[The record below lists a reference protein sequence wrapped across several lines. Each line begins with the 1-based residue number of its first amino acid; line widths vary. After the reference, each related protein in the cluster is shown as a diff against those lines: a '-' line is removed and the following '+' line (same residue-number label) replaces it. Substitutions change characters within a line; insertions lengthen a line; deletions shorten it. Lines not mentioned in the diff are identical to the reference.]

1 MAEMLTLAR
10 PYAEAAFKL
19 ASGGGD
25 SAAQLSS
32 WADALSR
39 LSAVSAAPEMAAVL
53 GNPVVSAKQL
63 ATLVSETAGT
73 LTDQQRNFVSL
84 LADNE
89 KIAALPEVLVHFT
102 ALRSKFEDSLEA
114 EITSAFPL
122 SDAQLADI
130 VAVLTSKYSKKVKA
144 HVKVDAALIG
154 GVSIRVGDEVTD
166 VSVRG
171 KLAQLQASLAA

>member
-19 ASGGGD
+19 ASQGGD
-25 SAAQLSS
+25 AAGQLAS

-39 LSAVSAAPEMAAVL
+39 LTSVITRPEMSQVL
-53 GNPVVSAKQL
+53 GNPNVSVKQL
-63 ATLVSETAGT
+63 AGLVADTAGS
-73 LTDQQRNFVSL
+73 LTEQQRNFVTL

-89 KIAALPEVLVHFT
+89 KLAAMPEVLKHFSD
-102 ALRSKFEDSLEA
+102 LRAKHEDTLEA
-114 EITSAFPL
+114 EITSAYPL

-130 VAVLTSKYSKKVKA
+130 VTVLTNKHHKKVKA
-144 HVKVDAALIG
+144 HVKVDAELIG

-171 KLAQLQASLAA
+171 KLAQLQSSLTA

>member
-1 MAEMLTLAR
+1 MAEMLTVAR
-10 PYAEAAFKL
+10 PYAEAAFKIATDGADSSGQL
-19 ASGGGD
+19 A
-25 SAAQLSS
+25 S
-32 WADALSR
+32 WADALAR
-39 LSAVSAAPEMAAVL
+39 LSAVAQRPELNAVV
-53 GNPVVSAKQL
+53 GNPLVTSVQL
-63 ATLVSETAGT
+63 GKLVSETAGV
-73 LTDQQRNFVSL
+73 LTEHQRSFVSL

-89 KIAALPEVLVHFT
+89 KIAALPEVLIHFS
-102 ALRSKFEDSLEA
+102 ALRAKFEDSLEA

-130 VAVLTSKYSKKVKA
+130 VAVLNSKYHKKVKA

-171 KLAQLQASLAA
+171 KLAQLQAGLSA